1 MTGEMAVQVG
11 MAAVGALGFGLLF
24 HISGSR
30 LVTILL
36 GGAANWGFTCS
47 PCGLMRTASPRFFAA
62 ALATAALAEVLARLL
77 KTPVLTLLVPMLVP
91 LVPGGD
97 LYYNHAGACPGG
109 IWRRLRSMAARC

>member
-47 PCGLMRTASPRFFAA
+47 PCGLMRTASPRFCRRARDSRLGGGIGAPAQNAGPDAA
-62 ALATAALAEVLARLL
+62 GADARAARPGRR
-77 KTPVLTLLVPMLVP
+77 PVL
-91 LVPGGD
+91 
-97 LYYNHAGACPGG
+97 
-109 IWRRLRSMAARC
+109 